1 MFIRLQKITVEELLE
16 RYAHGELDFPGA
28 HIERA
33 DLRNTHLGG

>member
-1 MFIRLQKITVEELLE
+1 MFVRLQKMTVKELLE

-33 DLRNTHLGG
+33 NVADAPWTG